1 MDTTQTICLSAI
13 DINSKLPN
21 SSVYVPQAIN
31 GKNAYGE
38 TRNDLKA
45 YIRATI
51 LELRTRRSLGPYL
64 GPAYRHLMHKKIKVW
79 RWQLMN
85 ESFNN

>member
-1 MDTTQTICLSAI
+1 MQTQTIYTNVINVDFKQSNSA
-13 DINSKLPN
+13 LGAFE
-21 SSVYVPQAIN
+21 AIN
-31 GKNAYGE
+31 GYNAYGE

-51 LELRTRRSLGPYL
+51 LELRTRRALGPYL
-64 GPAYRHLMHKKIKVW
+64 GPAYRALMHKKIKVW
-79 RWQLMN
+79 RWQLLN